1 MIVPFRSQPPSTV
14 FYPESDGKPMAENT
28 KQAECI
34 VTIMGNLDL
43 QFRDD
48 PNVFV
53 AMDNFI
59 YPVEGDNTIVTAPD
73 VYIAFGRPKG
83 HRGSYQVWVEGDIFP
98 QVIFEI
104 LSPSNTRREMLDK
117 REFYFRYGAEEFY
130 SYNPDKNK
138 LEGYT
143 RARRGVTQVKD
154 WPTFVSPRLGIRFER
169 VGSDLHIYGANGQRF
184 LTFIELGRQAI
195 EATKR
200 AKQSDRRAIQA
211 DKRAE
216 READRAAQADK
227 RADDIELQLERLR
240 AKMIAA
246 GLDPDAA

>member
-1 MIVPFRSQPPSTV
+1 MNAELNVAIEPVI
-14 FYPESDGKPMAENT
+14 YPDRDGKPMAENT

-104 LSPSNTRREMLDK
+104 LSPSNTRNEMLDK

-130 SYNPDKNK
+130 IYNPDKNT
-138 LEGYT
+138 LEGY
-143 RARRGVTQVKD
+143 RRNNRGVTAITD
-154 WPTFVSPRLGIRFER
+154 WTTFVSPRLSIRFELLDAVLR
-169 VGSDLHIYGANGQRF
+169 IIGANGQRF
-184 LTFIELGRQAI
+184 LTFIELGERAEQADKRA
-195 EATKR
+195 EQADKR
-200 AKQSDRRAIQA
+200 AKQSDKRAKQA
-211 DKRAE
+211 DKRTDDAE
-216 READRAAQADK
+216 RR
-227 RADDIELQLERLR
+227 LERMR
-240 AKMIAA
+240 AKMLAA
-246 GLDPDAA
+246 GLDPDADGT